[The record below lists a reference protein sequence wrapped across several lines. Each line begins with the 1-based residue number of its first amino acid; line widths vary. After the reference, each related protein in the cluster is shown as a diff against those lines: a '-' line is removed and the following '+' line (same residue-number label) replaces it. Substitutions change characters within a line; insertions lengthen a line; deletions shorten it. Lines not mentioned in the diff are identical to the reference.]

1 MEGIIGEKSEGF
13 ARTIIKD
20 TWTITRGWIKT
31 GEGGGEGWGAWRGLG
46 GKGRK
51 LYLNNNFKNVFK
63 NCFPEKYINL
73 CSHHQYSTISKIE
86 DGYLFT
92 HLLALYFSSVTCLF
106 LYTCFSVELFGFSL

>member
-20 TWTITRGWIKT
+20 TWTITGGWIKT

-51 LYLNNNFKNVFK
+51 LYLNNNKIKKKKTRPLPYTIIVSFKSN
-63 NCFPEKYINL
+63 
-73 CSHHQYSTISKIE
+73 
-86 DGYLFT
+86 
-92 HLLALYFSSVTCLF
+92 
-106 LYTCFSVELFGFSL
+106 